1 MKGGGQ
7 RPFGTFPK
15 IHPFWYRYSSFVTRP
30 RTTVFISD
38 WITRKKQEQT
48 VLQRSGRLNLEPP
61 WCQKSDLTSL
71 LAISDHLWK
80 KFPRGWGQGVKKKWF
95 DQFSRHFRPFLK
107 ELFSH
112 IFWTW
117 KYNLLYLKPKTM
129 KNSNMYHAM
138 SFSWLCSWQRWYWC
152 RFGKITSVGP
162 ATVLPSN
169 ASNFLILS
177 AVNLRGTFPNG
188 LYW

>member
-1 MKGGGQ
+1 MTPPPCW
-7 RPFGTFPK
+7 PFGTFPK

-80 KFPRGWGQGVKKKWF
+80 KFPRGWGQGVKKSGLTNF
-95 DQFSRHFRPFLK
+95 LAISDHFSKNFFLTFFGHENTTCFILSQRQWGNQICTTPCPFLDCA
-107 ELFSH
+107 H
-112 IFWTW
+112 DRDDIG
-117 KYNLLYLKPKTM
+117 
-129 KNSNMYHAM
+129 A
-138 SFSWLCSWQRWYWC
+138 
-152 RFGKITSVGP
+152 
-162 ATVLPSN
+162 
-169 ASNFLILS
+169 
-177 AVNLRGTFPNG
+177 G
-188 LYW
+188 LARLQA